1 MSQQV
6 VYELSI
12 KDLFTGKLNNANAA
26 VNKFESNIGNAQIKL
41 MDLGRAAG
49 IAFGISE
56 VVNFGR
62 EVFNVTRQID
72 SLKIG
77 LNQIS
82 GGQGEETFKYLQG
95 FSDKLGLDFE
105 SAANGF
111 RTIGAAARETSLE
124 GQGVKEIFESVGQ
137 ASAVLG
143 LSGEQTTGSLLAIGQ
158 MISKGTVAA
167 EELRG
172 QLGER
177 LPGAFQIAARSMG
190 VTTAKLG
197 DMMQKGNVIAEDF
210 LPKFAAQLKQEM
222 SGGLPA
228 AMISLNA
235 ELNRAKNEVTFL
247 QLAIGDNLKPVFI
260 SVLKSVKSFTEILK
274 ESWGWISANAEALK
288 ALAIGAAVSFG
299 LYKGY
304 LITTMAI
311 QATQTVI
318 TYGQIA
324 AMYVL
329 GAAYDTASI
338 ATKLLAAAQ
347 YALNAVMMANPIGLI
362 VVGIGALVAGI
373 VYAYNHFEKFRGIVW
388 ATWEVLKEFGRTVA
402 NIFVGVGKAIVGA
415 ITFNPSMVAEG
426 AAQTIEAV
434 RGAGER
440 IGRAAQEGY
449 EAGIADFQK
458 GKATIKAPANV
469 SPKGGKGAG
478 KNAPTLPSETKGAK
492 GQKAVTINIKI
503 QDLVKELSINT
514 VNMKEGAGKLRE
526 IIAETLMAATND
538 AQLISGQ

>member
-1 MSQQV
+1 MSLGAALGVTFGIAGV
-6 VYELSI
+6 VAFGRSMLDAGMKVENASTGLTTLLKDGAEAQEVIANTMRDAMETPFSFESLLSANKAI
-12 KDLFTGKLNNANAA
+12 ISAGVDSEKARVDVLNLANA
-26 VNKFESNIGNAQIKL
+26 
-41 MDLGRAAG
+41 
-49 IAFGISE
+49 
-56 VVNFGR
+56 
-62 EVFNVTRQID
+62 
-72 SLKIG
+72 
-77 LNQIS
+77 
-82 GGQGEETFKYLQG
+82 
-95 FSDKLGLDFE
+95 
-105 SAANGF
+105 
-111 RTIGAAARETSLE
+111 
-124 GQGVKEIFESVGQ
+124 
-137 ASAVLG
+137 
-143 LSGEQTTGSLLAIGQ
+143 
-158 MISKGTVAA
+158 
-167 EELRG
+167 
-172 QLGER
+172 
-177 LPGAFQIAARSMG
+177 IAATG
-190 VTTAKLG
+190 G
-197 DMMQKGNVIAEDF
+197 GND
-210 LPKFAAQLKQEM
+210 
-222 SGGLPA
+222 
-228 AMISLNA
+228 
-235 ELNRAKNEVTFL
+235 ELNRMVVNLQQIKNAGKATAMDIRQFAYAGVNIYKVLSDATGQPIAKIREMGVSYDMLTLALKKAHDEGGIYYNGLENMQKNTSVQISNLGDGIF
-247 QLAIGDNLKPVFI
+247 QLSVKIFNDLKPSIDSAI
-260 SVLKSVKSFTEILK
+260 SSLQGLIKSLSE
-274 ESWGWISANAEALK
+274 GWDWVMRNGDAIK
-288 ALAIGAAVSFG
+288 ALATGAAVSFG

-304 LITTMAI
+304 LLTTMAI
-311 QATQTVI
+311 QSVQTVI

-329 GAAYDTASI
+329 GTAYDTASI

-402 NIFVGVGKAIVGA
+402 SIFIGVGKAIVGA

-458 GKATIKAPANV
+458 GKASIKAPTNV
-469 SPKGGKGAG
+469 SPKGGKGSGA
-478 KNAPTLPSETKGAK
+478 NAPTLPSETKGAK

-526 IIAETLMAATND
+526 IIAETLMSATND

>member
-26 VNKFESNIGNAQIKL
+26 VNKFESSMNRAQSSA
-41 MDLGRAAG
+41 MSLGAALGVTFG
-49 IAFGISE
+49 IAG
-56 VVNFGR
+56 VVAFGR
-62 EVFNVTRQID
+62 SMLDAGMKVENAATGLTTLLKDSAEAQEVIANTMKDALETPFSFE
-72 SLKIG
+72 SLLQANKAI
-77 LNQIS
+77 IS
-82 GGQGEETFKYLQG
+82 AGVE
-95 FSDKLGLDFE
+95 SDKARVDVLNL
-105 SAANGF
+105 AN
-111 RTIGAAARETSLE
+111 A
-124 GQGVKEIFESVGQ
+124 
-137 ASAVLG
+137 
-143 LSGEQTTGSLLAIGQ
+143 
-158 MISKGTVAA
+158 
-167 EELRG
+167 
-172 QLGER
+172 
-177 LPGAFQIAARSMG
+177 IAATG
-190 VTTAKLG
+190 G
-197 DMMQKGNVIAEDF
+197 GND
-210 LPKFAAQLKQEM
+210 
-222 SGGLPA
+222 
-228 AMISLNA
+228 
-235 ELNRAKNEVTFL
+235 ELNRMVVNLQQIKNAGKATAIDIRQFAYAGVNIYKVLSDATGQPIAKIREMGVSYDMLTMALKKAHDEGGIYYNGLENMQKNTSVQISNLGDGIF
-247 QLAIGDNLKPVFI
+247 QLSVKMFDDLKPAI
-260 SVLKSVKSFTEILK
+260 DSSIASLQGLVKSL
-274 ESWGWISANAEALK
+274 SDGWDWLVRNGDAVK
-288 ALAIGAAVSFG
+288 ALATGAAVSFG

-304 LITTMAI
+304 LLTTMAI

-329 GAAYDTASI
+329 GTAYDTASI

-415 ITFNPSMVAEG
+415 ITFNPAMVTEG

-458 GKATIKAPANV
+458 GKATVKAPTNFTPKGAKSAGANV
-469 SPKGGKGAG
+469 
-478 KNAPTLPSETKGAK
+478 PTLPSETKGAK

-503 QDLVKELSINT
+503 NDLVKELNVNT
-514 VNMKEGAGKLRE
+514 VNLKEGTGKIRE
-526 IIAETLMAATND
+526 LIAETLMAATND

>member
-26 VNKFESNIGNAQIKL
+26 VNKFESSMSRAQSSAMSLGAALGVTFGIAGVVAFGRSMLDAGMKVENAATGLTTLLKDSAEAQEVIANTMKDALETPFSFESLLQANKAIISAGVESEKARTDVLNLANAIAATGGGNDELNRMVVNLQQIKNAGKATA
-41 MDLGRAAG
+41 MDIRQFAYAGVNIYKVLSDATGQPIAKIREMGVSYDMLTMALKKAHDEGGIYYNGLENMQKNTSVQISNLGDG
-49 IAFGISE
+49 IFQLSVKIFDDLKPS
-56 VVNFGR
+56 
-62 EVFNVTRQID
+62 ID
-72 SLKIG
+72 SA
-77 LNQIS
+77 IS
-82 GGQGEETFKYLQG
+82 SLQG
-95 FSDKLGLDFE
+95 FIK
-105 SAANGF
+105 
-111 RTIGAAARETSLE
+111 SLSE
-124 GQGVKEIFESVGQ
+124 GWDWLMRN
-137 ASAVLG
+137 ADAV
-143 LSGEQTTGSLLAIGQ
+143 
-158 MISKGTVAA
+158 
-167 EELRG
+167 
-172 QLGER
+172 
-177 LPGAFQIAARSMG
+177 
-190 VTTAKLG
+190 
-197 DMMQKGNVIAEDF
+197 
-210 LPKFAAQLKQEM
+210 
-222 SGGLPA
+222 
-228 AMISLNA
+228 
-235 ELNRAKNEVTFL
+235 
-247 QLAIGDNLKPVFI
+247 
-260 SVLKSVKSFTEILK
+260 
-274 ESWGWISANAEALK
+274 K
-288 ALAIGAAVSFG
+288 ALATGAAVSFG

-329 GAAYDTASI
+329 GTAYDTASI

-458 GKATIKAPANV
+458 GKATIKAPTNV
-469 SPKGGKGAG
+469 SAKGGKGAG
-478 KNAPTLPSETKGAK
+478 TNAPILPSETKNAK

>member
-26 VNKFESNIGNAQIKL
+26 VNKFESSMSRAQSSAMSLGAALGVTFGIAGVVAFGRSMLDAGMKVENAATGLTTLLKDSAEAQEVIANTMKDALETPFSFESLLQANKAIISAGVESEKARTDVLNLANAIAATGGGNDELNRMVVNLQQIKNAGKATA
-41 MDLGRAAG
+41 MDIRQFAYAGVNIYKVLSDATGQPIAKIREMGVSYDMLTMALKKAHDEGGIYYNGLENMQKNTSVQISNLGDG
-49 IAFGISE
+49 IFQLSVKIFDDLKPS
-56 VVNFGR
+56 
-62 EVFNVTRQID
+62 ID
-72 SLKIG
+72 SA
-77 LNQIS
+77 IS
-82 GGQGEETFKYLQG
+82 SLQG
-95 FSDKLGLDFE
+95 FIK
-105 SAANGF
+105 
-111 RTIGAAARETSLE
+111 SLSE
-124 GQGVKEIFESVGQ
+124 GWDWLMRN
-137 ASAVLG
+137 ADAV
-143 LSGEQTTGSLLAIGQ
+143 
-158 MISKGTVAA
+158 
-167 EELRG
+167 
-172 QLGER
+172 
-177 LPGAFQIAARSMG
+177 
-190 VTTAKLG
+190 
-197 DMMQKGNVIAEDF
+197 
-210 LPKFAAQLKQEM
+210 
-222 SGGLPA
+222 
-228 AMISLNA
+228 
-235 ELNRAKNEVTFL
+235 
-247 QLAIGDNLKPVFI
+247 
-260 SVLKSVKSFTEILK
+260 
-274 ESWGWISANAEALK
+274 K
-288 ALAIGAAVSFG
+288 ALATGAAVSFG

-329 GAAYDTASI
+329 GTAYDTASI

-458 GKATIKAPANV
+458 GKATVKAPDNFLN
-469 SPKGGKGAG
+469 
-478 KNAPTLPSETKGAK
+478 KNNKNLNLKSTTLPSETKGAK

-503 QDLVKELSINT
+503 GDLVKELNINT

-526 IIAETLMAATND
+526 IIAETLTAATND